1 MVHSRDD
8 LRSKF
13 QVIRTKGSQ
22 VIAVGSWAEK
32 SGNFV
37 DSPCTSLS
45 RMPKSANRKRSRDH
59 VACRSRDHGNPINR
73 IFFLML
79 NFLSKEFYKIHDKT
93 TFHVATYIVSDYH
106 IILLKYFSYDA
117 EKIHF
122 I

>member
-8 LRSKF
+8 LHSKF

-45 RMPKSANRKRSRDH
+45 QMPKSANRKRSRDH
-59 VACRSRDHGNPINR
+59 VACRSRDHVACRSRDHGNAPVITGAKC
-73 IFFLML
+73 L
-79 NFLSKEFYKIHDKT
+79 KI
-93 TFHVATYIVSDYH
+93 I
-106 IILLKYFSYDA
+106 
-117 EKIHF
+117 
-122 I
+122 

>member
-8 LRSKF
+8 VHSKF

-59 VACRSRDHGNPINR
+59 VACRSRDHGDGDVGTSPKK
-73 IFFLML
+73 LDKKLQL
-79 NFLSKEFYKIHDKT
+79 NNS
-93 TFHVATYIVSDYH
+93 
-106 IILLKYFSYDA
+106 
-117 EKIHF
+117 
-122 I
+122 